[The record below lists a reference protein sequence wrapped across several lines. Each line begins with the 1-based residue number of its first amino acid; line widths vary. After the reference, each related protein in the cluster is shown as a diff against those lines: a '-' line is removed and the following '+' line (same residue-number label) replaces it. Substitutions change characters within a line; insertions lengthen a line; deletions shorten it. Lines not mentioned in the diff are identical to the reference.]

1 MANKGVA
8 RQGVRKSGRERTY
21 RRAFLRFSAE
31 FAEITVGGPPPPGV
45 FVRGKLVRAETK
57 GVSGWGWE
65 VDLMGH
71 GSTEMLVCQENYAM
85 VYGDVGSLMKKRG
98 LRPAWGKDQR
108 VCSR

>member
-1 MANKGVA
+1 VSVRADSKGVRDA
-8 RQGVRKSGRERTY
+8 IFWRK
-21 RRAFLRFSAE
+21 A
-31 FAEITVGGPPPPGV
+31 
-45 FVRGKLVRAETK
+45 GKLVRAETK